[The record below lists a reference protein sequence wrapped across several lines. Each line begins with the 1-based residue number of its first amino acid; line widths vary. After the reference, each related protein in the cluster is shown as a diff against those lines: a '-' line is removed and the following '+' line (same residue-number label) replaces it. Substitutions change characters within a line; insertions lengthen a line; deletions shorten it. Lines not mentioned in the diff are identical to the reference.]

1 MMYCLLEED
10 YEEFKDEY
18 SKLEARYDTTE
29 ASLMGEDCDIEEG
42 IKAPLKTNSFLVRF
56 LNRKSLEMKNKKQVQ
71 TDSQVTGEVPTAPRD
86 QDGDIKPENPDES
99 PVYVI
104 DVTPRGD

>member
-29 ASLMGEDCDIEEG
+29 ASLMGEDCDMEEG
-42 IKAPLKTNSFLVRF
+42 IKAPLVMINSFLVKF
-56 LNRKSLEMKNKKQVQ
+56 LNKKSLEMKNRKQFQ
-71 TDSQVTGEVPTAPRD
+71 
-86 QDGDIKPENPDES
+86 NNL
-99 PVYVI
+99 
-104 DVTPRGD
+104 